1 MKKPSKK
8 VLKQVQQ
15 LVEAGS
21 WVAGIRIYWKATG
34 VSLKEAHDT
43 VYAMY
48 LETLKPKSRGAS
60 NG

>member
-43 VYAMY
+43 VYEMY
-48 LETLKPKSRGAS
+48 LKTLERSK
-60 NG
+60 